1 MQSTVVM
8 VDLQEGMVAVET
20 KGGRYTVFEL
30 LGFYEVSIGDVIS
43 SAFDSLD
50 ERRLRNETR
59 GEDIVVYMR
68 ALNVTLFD
76 VKRLMN

>member
-1 MQSTVVM
+1 MQGTVVR
-8 VDLQEGMVAVET
+8 VDLQEGLVAVET
-20 KGGRYTVFEL
+20 KGRRYTVFEL
-30 LGFYEVSIGDVIS
+30 LGFYRVAIGDVIS
-43 SAFDSLD
+43 SPFDSLG

>member
-20 KGGRYTVFEL
+20 KGRRYTVFEL
-30 LGFYEVSIGDVIS
+30 LGFYDVSIGDVIS
-43 SAFDSLD
+43 SPFDSLG